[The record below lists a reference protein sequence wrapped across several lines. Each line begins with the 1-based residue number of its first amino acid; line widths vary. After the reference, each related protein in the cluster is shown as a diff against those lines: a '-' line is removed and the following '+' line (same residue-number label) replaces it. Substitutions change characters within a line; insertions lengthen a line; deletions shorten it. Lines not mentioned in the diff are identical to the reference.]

1 MAVRDLGHME
11 ATESKLY
18 LLSRAEEK
26 VEASSA
32 SSLRLEFD
40 DKSSGSIDVNLSI
53 KLSDRRDARGERDRK
68 VSTGTRRDGVWCMV
82 GW

>member
-1 MAVRDLGHME
+1 ME

>member
-32 SSLRLEFD
+32 SEFLD
-40 DKSSGSIDVNLSI
+40 DTSGSMPDNSSSNW
-53 KLSDRRDARGERDRK
+53 SDRRDARGERERK
-68 VSTGTRRDGVWCMV
+68 VSTGTRRDGVQCMV
-82 GW
+82 GWYV

>member
-1 MAVRDLGHME
+1 ME

-26 VEASSA
+26 VEASR

-40 DKSSGSIDVNLSI
+40 EKSSGSMPVNLSI
-53 KLSDRRDARGERDRK
+53 NCFDRRDAHGDRERK

-82 GW
+82 A

>member
-1 MAVRDLGHME
+1 ME

-32 SSLRLEFD
+32 SSLRPEFD
-40 DKSSGSIDVNLSI
+40 VKSTSGSMPVNFSI
-53 KLSDRRDARGERDRK
+53 NWSDRWDPRGDRERK